1 MGKRILLWLLYA
13 VQGAI
18 VGIGAILPG
27 VSGGVLSVAFGVY
40 EPMMELLTHPIPA
53 IKKHFEL
60 FVPFGIGWILGF
72 LLLAKGIEML
82 FSAYAPVA
90 LMLFFGLICGTLPE
104 LFKVSEKS
112 DPKKS
117 WTPFI
122 ISLALAFLTFHLL
135 ENSEVGMTIAPSFPG
150 FLFCGFLWG
159 LSTIVPGLSSSSIL
173 ICFGLYEPMTAGI
186 AALDV
191 RVLIPMMLGIGATA
205 LAFARLVNYLFK
217 RHYAV
222 TSRIVLGFV
231 VASAL
236 KAVPSAFPT
245 PALLLV
251 SFACFVLG
259 FAVARGMDVA
269 GNKQQISSL
278 EKGD

>member
-1 MGKRILLWLLYA
+1 MSKRILLGLLYL

-40 EPMMELLTHPIPA
+40 EPMMELITRPVPA
-53 IKKHFEL
+53 IKKYYGL
-60 FVPFGIGWILGF
+60 FIPFGIGWIVGF
-72 LLLAKGIEML
+72 LLLAKGVELL
-82 FSAYAPVA
+82 FAAYASIA

-112 DPKKS
+112 DGKKS
-117 WTPFI
+117 WTPFVV
-122 ISLALAFLTFHLL
+122 SLALAFLFFHLL
-135 ENSEVGMTIAPSFPG
+135 ENSKVGITIAPSFFA

-186 AALDV
+186 ASLDA
-191 RVLIPMMLGIGATA
+191 RVLVPMMLGIGITV
-205 LAFARLVNYLFK
+205 LAFARLVHYLYK

-236 KAVPSAFPT
+236 KAVPSAFET
-245 PALLLV
+245 PARMLV
-251 SFACFVLG
+251 SFACFALG
-259 FAVARGMDVA
+259 FVVARWMDVA
-269 GNKQQISSL
+269 NNSQIISSK
-278 EKGD
+278 EEGI